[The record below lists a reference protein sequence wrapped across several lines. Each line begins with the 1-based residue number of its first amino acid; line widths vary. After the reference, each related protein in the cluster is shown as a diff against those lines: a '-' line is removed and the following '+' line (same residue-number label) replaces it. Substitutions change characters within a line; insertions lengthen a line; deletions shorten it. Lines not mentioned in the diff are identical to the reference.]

1 MKKSTILLI
10 LILVGIRHTFAQG
23 FVNLD
28 FESANLSGY
37 TAGSVPASNAI
48 PGWTAY
54 IGGVTLTNINYDT
67 RTGGGV
73 DLLDSGD
80 LQGIYWVMLEWDGLV
95 NQYPAIGQTGT
106 IPATAQSLIWWG
118 SGQDVL
124 SFNGQTLSFSLIG
137 NGAHYGIFG
146 ADISAFAGQT
156 GQLLFTS
163 TGPRTVGPSLI
174 DNIQFSSSPIPE
186 PSAVALILLGSVV
199 FIYVRRTHKRQFHS

>member
-1 MKKSTILLI
+1 MVI
-10 LILVGIRHTFAQG
+10 LIGIHDAFSQG

-28 FESANLSGY
+28 FENANLSGY
-37 TAGSVPASNAI
+37 SPGSVPASNAI

-73 DLLDSGD
+73 DLFDSGD

-118 SGQDVL
+118 SGQ
-124 SFNGQTLSFSLIG
+124 
-137 NGAHYGIFG
+137 
-146 ADISAFAGQT
+146 
-156 GQLLFTS
+156 
-163 TGPRTVGPSLI
+163 RR
-174 DNIQFSSSPIPE
+174 
-186 PSAVALILLGSVV
+186 
-199 FIYVRRTHKRQFHS
+199 FII